1 MPKDQVN
8 VDLLAF
14 SRSFKANVSLLG
26 TKGSAEM
33 LKVPKRAR

>member
-8 VDLLAF
+8 ADLLAF
-14 SRSFKANVSLLG
+14 SSSFKASVSLLG

-33 LKVPKRAR
+33 LKVPKRAG